1 LDGGEVAVETPVIPI
16 PPTREVE
23 LEEEEEDE
31 ATDVPLV
38 VEDWTVGRSVRPV
51 AKRQRELQQKV
62 TEDDLRQGLKVQ
74 RAVAA
79 A

>member
-23 LEEEEEDE
+23 LEEEGDE

-51 AKRQRELQQKV
+51 AKRQRELQQKA